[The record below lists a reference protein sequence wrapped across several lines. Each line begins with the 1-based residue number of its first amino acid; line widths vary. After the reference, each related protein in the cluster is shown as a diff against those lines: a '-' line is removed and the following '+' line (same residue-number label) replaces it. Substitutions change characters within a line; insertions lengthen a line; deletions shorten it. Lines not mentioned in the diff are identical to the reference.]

1 MTRRLPGR
9 RLTVFWLGLLWL
21 CLSVAGVV
29 APGMK
34 RATALPRPRPVFALA
49 LGGGAALGY
58 AHLGVLE
65 VLEAEG
71 LRPDLVLGS
80 SMGSIVGGC
89 YCAGLSPETITE
101 EAEGLRLGK
110 LIDWQMGGLGFFEW
124 GKVRRRLTPRLGGLR
139 LEDCRI
145 PMICV
150 ATDLLTGERLLL
162 DHGPLLDAMLA
173 SAAIPGL
180 YEPVRWE
187 GRLLVDGGLVDEVPV
202 LSAREAGADI
212 VVAVDVSH
220 PLLGSEINGPF
231 DVMRQAYFIIQM
243 HNVEQR
249 RQLADMMIRPDLA
262 GLDFQAFDEV
272 ERARFVGRE
281 AARRAL
287 PELRA
292 LLKARGWRQRGDARP
307 ATRR

>member
-1 MTRRLPGR
+1 M
-9 RLTVFWLGLLWL
+9 
-21 CLSVAGVV
+21 A
-29 APGMK
+29 
-34 RATALPRPRPVFALA
+34 RAKAQPRQRPLFALA

-65 VLEAEG
+65 VLEEEG

-89 YCAGLSPETITE
+89 WCAGLGADEISA

-110 LIDWQMGGLGFFEW
+110 LIDWQLGGLGFFEW
-124 GKVRRRLTPRLGGLR
+124 GKVRRRLGPRLGGKR
-139 LEDCRI
+139 LEDGRV
-145 PMICV
+145 PMVCV
-150 ATDLLTGERLLL
+150 ATDLMSGERVLL

-202 LSAREAGADI
+202 LSARDAGADI

-220 PLLGSEINGPF
+220 PLLGKEINGPF

-249 RQLADMMIRPDLA
+249 RGRADLMIRPDLK

-272 ERARFVGRE
+272 ERARRVGRE
-281 AARRAL
+281 AARKAL

-292 LLKARGWRQRGDARP
+292 LLKARGWRPHRHS
-307 ATRR
+307 